1 MCNVHC
7 GILGLMSVSI
17 KEKVC
22 VVTGAARS
30 IGLAIAEK
38 YCQDGAK
45 VAMID
50 INPEVTS
57 QAERLSDE
65 GSIVK
70 GYIVDITDQQAVFA
84 CFEDIEKNL
93 GPVFALVNNAG
104 LVDQRP
110 FEDNTPEQ
118 VDKIMQVNVNGT
130 IYCSQGALKSMKSL
144 GDERI
149 INFSSK
155 SGKTGS
161 ALMAPYSAAKGAII
175 ALTHS
180 MAFEFAPDNIKI
192 NCICP
197 GITDATGVWS
207 SVSKGYTENLQMSR
221 EEVIKKFTAKIP
233 LGRLTA
239 IEDLVEFVY
248 FLTMHGDYCTGQ
260 AFNVT
265 GGREMH

>member
-1 MCNVHC
+1 
-7 GILGLMSVSI
+7 MSASI
-17 KEKVC
+17 QEKVC

-45 VAMID
+45 VAMLD

-57 QAERLSDE
+57 QAERLSKE
-65 GSIVK
+65 GYTVR
-70 GYIVDITDQQAVFA
+70 GYIIDITDQKAVFA
-84 CFEDIEKNL
+84 CFEEIEQEL
-93 GPVFALVNNAG
+93 GPVFALINNAG

-110 FEDNTPEQ
+110 FEENTPEHI
-118 VDKIMQVNVNGT
+118 DKIMQVNVNGT
-130 IYCSQGALKSMKSL
+130 IYCSQGALKSMKTL
-144 GDERI
+144 GDGRI

-180 MAFEFAPDNIKI
+180 MAFEFAPQNIKI
-192 NCICP
+192 NCLCP

-207 SVSKGYTENLQMSR
+207 SVSAEYTKNLHMSR

-233 LGRLTA
+233 LSRLTA

-248 FLTMHGDYCTGQ
+248 FLTVHGDYCTGQ
-260 AFNVT
+260 AFNIT